1 MFAYDIGKFTHNM
14 AHFQLKH
21 VLTGKFVH
29 MSTTQTSK
37 IDKNYMKVS
46 LHEFNS
52 KNAQFRIL
60 PRYKVKSEGE
70 VVSSSMV

>member
-1 MFAYDIGKFTHNM
+1 
-14 AHFQLKH
+14 
-21 VLTGKFVH
+21 
-29 MSTTQTSK
+29 MSTTQTSQ

-46 LHEFNS
+46 LHDFNA

-70 VVSSSMV
+70 VVSCN

>member
-1 MFAYDIGKFTHNM
+1 
-14 AHFQLKH
+14 
-21 VLTGKFVH
+21 
-29 MSTTQTSK
+29 MSTTQTSQ

-46 LHEFNS
+46 LHDFNA

-70 VVSSSMV
+70 VVSFRKPIHYIDSEKMTF